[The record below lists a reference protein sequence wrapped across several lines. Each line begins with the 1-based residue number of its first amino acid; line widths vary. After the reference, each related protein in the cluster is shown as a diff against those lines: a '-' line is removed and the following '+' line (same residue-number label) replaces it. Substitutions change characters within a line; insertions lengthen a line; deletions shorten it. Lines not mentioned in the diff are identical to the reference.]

1 MKNSAAITKEGNTYL
16 KTRSSVGVLGTAQR
30 ILLYVRIESRMVLKK
45 RHLYTV
51 SLFLES
57 IIVAC
62 GLRVDL
68 SRSGSLPLLYSDYL
82 YLANRVGRCLQSQ
95 YQVNGLV
102 VSGDKG
108 GKTSID
114 SALLSTFLASASRRA
129 IQIYQSSIVK
139 IPASTSKLW
148 FILGQDE
155 KRLRKEHEQWLS

>member
-1 MKNSAAITKEGNTYL
+1 
-16 KTRSSVGVLGTAQR
+16 
-30 ILLYVRIESRMVLKK
+30 MVLKK

-139 IPASTSKLW
+139 IPASTSQL
-148 FILGQDE
+148 
-155 KRLRKEHEQWLS
+155 